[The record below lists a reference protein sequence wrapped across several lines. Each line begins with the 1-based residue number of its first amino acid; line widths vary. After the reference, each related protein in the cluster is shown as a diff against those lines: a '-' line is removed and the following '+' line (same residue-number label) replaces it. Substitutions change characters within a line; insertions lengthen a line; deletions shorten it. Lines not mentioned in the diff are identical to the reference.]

1 MPGFPDEPLF
11 PERSCTLQEDCL
23 EVEGEIRRLLDSE
36 PFAVLATQ
44 GDGQPYASLISFAIT
59 PDLKHLVFS
68 TSRET
73 RKYQLLSNSPPV
85 ALLVDD
91 RSQRAPAI
99 NQISAVTITGK
110 SRLMDYP
117 ATKWA
122 ALLLD
127 KHPYLK
133 SFLEAPSTVLV
144 VVDIYRYFL
153 VQRFQE
159 VSEWNPNPD

>member
-1 MPGFPDEPLF
+1 ME
-11 PERSCTLQEDCL
+11 E
-23 EVEGEIRRLLDSE
+23 EIRRLLESE
-36 PFAVLATQ
+36 TFAVLATQ
-44 GDGQPYASLISFAIT
+44 GAGQPYTSLISFAIT

-110 SRLMDYP
+110 SQLLNSP
-117 ATKWA
+117 ANHWA

-133 SFLEAPSTVLV
+133 SFIEAPSTVLV

-153 VQRFQE
+153 VRRFQE
-159 VSEWNPNPD
+159 VSEWNPKGD